1 MLPRLCSRLSLR
13 VTVVRLDTCLTY
25 SNRVR
30 RGFTKPAE
38 HKSYIL
44 TYARQN
50 SKQYELASFCGYS
63 STIVGPLTP
72 LTYEQVCDETL
83 DSLSEYFEE
92 IIEEAAQLKS
102 ADVSYSD
109 GVLTVQF
116 GVPHGTYVINRQTPN
131 LQIWLSSPI
140 SGPKRYD
147 FHDGRWIYRHDGV
160 SLHELLNQEIPNIVN
175 QRVDFFHCAYSGSSK

>member
-1 MLPRLCSRLSLR
+1 MLSRFCNRLSLR

-25 SNRVR
+25 DKGR
-30 RGFTKPAE
+30 RGFKSLVE
-38 HKSYIL
+38 HKRCIL
-44 TYARQN
+44 TYAREN
-50 SKQYELASFCGYS
+50 NERYKQKRFCGYS
-63 STIVGPLTP
+63 GTIGGPLTHV
-72 LTYEQVCDETL
+72 TYEQVCNETL
-83 DSLSEYFEE
+83 ESLSEYFEE
-92 IIEEAAQLKS
+92 IVEEAAHLKA

-109 GVLTVQF
+109 GVLTVKF

-160 SLHELLNQEIPNIVN
+160 SLHELLSQEIPDIVN
-175 QRVDFFHCAYSGSSK
+175 RHVDFFHCAYSGSSK